1 MNWRILSGWV
11 IGAWLLA
18 THAYGQSDKVIL
30 VGIPLGVSVDRS
42 LGLTSGTSP
51 TTDNQVL
58 LTNSF
63 ANSGQL
69 HSVYFPGKV
78 WGFRAH
84 FRLPCRVST
93 VSEVVAAFG
102 GGELF
107 ETAYD
112 RVLELIDCPG

>member
-1 MNWRILSGWV
+1 MPANQPIVPREYAGKWIAWDQGRTQIVACGDTPSEV
-11 IGAWLLA
+11 I
-18 THAYGQSDKVIL
+18 D
-30 VGIPLGVSVDRS
+30 
-42 LGLTSGTSP
+42 
-51 TTDNQVL
+51 
-58 LTNSF
+58 LTNRT
-63 ANSGQL
+63 GIL
-69 HSVYFPGKV
+69 EPILEKV
-78 WGFRAH
+78 PRAH